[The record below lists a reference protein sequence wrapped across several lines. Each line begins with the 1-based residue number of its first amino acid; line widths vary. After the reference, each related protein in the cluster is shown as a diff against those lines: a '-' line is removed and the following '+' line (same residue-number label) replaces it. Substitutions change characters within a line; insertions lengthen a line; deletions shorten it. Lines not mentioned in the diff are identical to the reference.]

1 MKRKQNFQNIIEMLK
16 TKKKIYLSNR
26 AVQKY
31 LPLAYMELY
40 DIVYAWQ
47 KNYLLQNMTSRP
59 IGKQSL
65 AYDHKLY
72 RNVPIALNQYWDIF
86 TNCLNIKS
94 NQLSS
99 SMEIVK
105 EEEITDKNNR
115 DTAISFCN

>member
-1 MKRKQNFQNIIEMLK
+1 
-16 TKKKIYLSNR
+16 
-26 AVQKY
+26 
-31 LPLAYMELY
+31 MELY

-72 RNVPIALNQYWDIF
+72 RNAPIALNQYWDIF